1 MASGDFYV
9 VDSRSQTVTPTPYQ
23 TKAGQTAIKVG
34 EWVVKDTGGDVEYA
48 VGAADGAANTSTWIG
63 VAASNDTVTSS
74 ADGVVMVYDNPDYLF
89 RGKPTTASNLA
100 STLINTQVTLDID
113 GSGNQTID
121 ENDTV
126 NGTFI
131 IRGYNSTLGTI
142 DIQMAQADHIS
153 QG

>member
-1 MASGDFYV
+1 MAAGDFYV

-34 EWVVKDTGGDVEYA
+34 EVVIKDTGGDVEYA
-48 VGAADGAANTSTWIG
+48 QVAADGSANTSVYIG
-63 VAASNDTVTSS
+63 IAASNDTVTSS
-74 ADGVVMVYDNPDYLF
+74 ADGVVMVYDDPDYIF
-89 RGKPTTASNLA
+89 RGKPTTAGNLA
-100 STLINTQVTLDID
+100 STLINTQVTLDVD

-121 ENDTV
+121 ENDTT

-131 IRGYNSTLGTI
+131 IRGYNTTLGTI
-142 DIQMAQADHIS
+142 DFQMAKADHIS